1 MESYLDE
8 RERWEAL
15 LGWLRENGLS
25 ILAGVA
31 LAAVA
36 FGGYRWW
43 QGHLDQRDFNAYG
56 LYAQMEN
63 ALGRGDEVSAFAAA
77 GELERAYASTPY
89 ADQARLASAGVFVR
103 DGELGRAAGE
113 LRVVMLHPHDP
124 ILGLIARL
132 RLARVQIAQH
142 QAKEALA
149 TLDAVNPGAFAARYD
164 VVRGDA
170 YYALGE
176 PAAALAQYRLARA
189 TDLGG
194 ETDKQ
199 LLSLEISDLA
209 SSLPQNSSAS
219 SPPRGISAV
228 HPAKPAPAGKQ
239 RPPEPK
245 RRG

>member
-1 MESYLDE
+1 MESYFDE

-15 LGWLRENGLS
+15 LGWVRGNGLS

-43 QGHLDQRDFNAYG
+43 QGHLDQRDLNANAF
-56 LYAQMEN
+56 YAQMEN
-63 ALGRGDEVSAFAAA
+63 AFARGDEVSAFAAA
-77 GELERAYASTPY
+77 GELERTYASTPY
-89 ADQARLASAGVFVR
+89 ADQARLASAGVFVQ
-103 DGELGRAAGE
+103 DGELARAASE

-149 TLDAVNPGAFAARYD
+149 TLDAVNPGAFATRYA

-176 PAAALAQYRLARA
+176 RAAALAQYRLARA
-189 TDLGG
+189 ADSDG
-194 ETDKQ
+194 ETDKH
-199 LLSLEISDLA
+199 LLDLEISDLA
-209 SSLPQNSSAS
+209 ANLPQKTPAS
-219 SPPRGISAV
+219 
-228 HPAKPAPAGKQ
+228 HLAKPGPAPAGK
-239 RPPEPK
+239 
-245 RRG
+245 

>member
-43 QGHLDQRDFNAYG
+43 QGHLDQRDLNANA

-63 ALGRGDEVSAFAAA
+63 AFGRGDEVSAFAAA
-77 GELERAYASTPY
+77 GELERTYASTPY
-89 ADQARLASAGVFVR
+89 ADQARLASAGVFVQ

-113 LRVVMLHPHDP
+113 LRIVMLHPHDP

-132 RLARVQIAQH
+132 RLARVQIALH

-149 TLDAVNPGAFAARYD
+149 TLDAVNPGAFATRYD
-164 VVRGDA
+164 VVRADA
-170 YYALGE
+170 YYAMGE
-176 PAAALAQYRLARA
+176 RAAALAQYRLARA
-189 TDLGG
+189 ADSGG
-194 ETDKQ
+194 ETDKR
-199 LLSLEISDLA
+199 LLDLEISDLA
-209 SSLPQNSSAS
+209 ANLPQKTSA
-219 SPPRGISAV
+219 A
-228 HPAKPAPAGKQ
+228 HPAKPALAPAGK
-239 RPPEPK
+239 
-245 RRG
+245 